1 MVINLRTW
9 VLSNSTWTFFATWI
23 NAETSFIP
31 KNNMHED
38 DEKLLIIFFLD
49 KNKSAQGCR

>member
-49 KNKSAQGCR
+49 KNKSA